1 MSSLKRLWQRIQD
14 ETVIKHL
21 QINNSNKRTVLLFLT
36 KALVQSHWEWKTR
49 PTNQSEKEEQPTD
62 LNYRENYV
70 LNIYNFYLS
79 KTLCDSEFIPSISN
93 SQLSP
98 KYMYYIYICLEKQDP
113 LSLIWHHWGRWAQNS
128 EFLNLEFCILLQ
140 HLCLIL
146 LTLPSQHLI
155 TTCNISAEKLINIHT
170 K

>member
-1 MSSLKRLWQRIQD
+1 MFLITDNYTWERFDNSIILWGSVNEGFFFNLYVRQCAMQLHALIQSSK
-14 ETVIKHL
+14 V
-21 QINNSNKRTVLLFLT
+21 
-36 KALVQSHWEWKTR
+36 WKWMYF
-49 PTNQSEKEEQPTD
+49 PCFFS
-62 LNYRENYV
+62 

-79 KTLCDSEFIPSISN
+79 KTLCDYEFIPSISN
-93 SQLSP
+93 SQFSP

-146 LTLPSQHLI
+146 LTLPAQQLI
-155 TTCNISAEKLINIHT
+155 TTYNISAEKLINIHT